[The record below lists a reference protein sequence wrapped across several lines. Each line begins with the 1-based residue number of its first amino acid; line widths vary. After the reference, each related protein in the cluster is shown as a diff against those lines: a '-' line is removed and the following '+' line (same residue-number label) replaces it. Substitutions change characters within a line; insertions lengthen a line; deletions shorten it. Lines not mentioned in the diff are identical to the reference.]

1 MSPVPCLDARRAAVL
16 AVASMLL
23 AGCGFAGDSDP
34 KRVGVDPL
42 PPVAAPRA
50 ACGPGSVEET
60 GLQGQVTLAE
70 RQSGRSLEP
79 FSCNMELVGQYRHG
93 EGASWQFAWYEDCG
107 YYGTLDND
115 DRQTLPGAVVVQAK
129 NPARP
134 VGTALLTTPAVNDPH
149 ESLKVNE
156 KRALLGAVDLGG
168 PWFDVYDVGADC
180 AHPRLL
186 ASVEVSRNGHEGE
199 WAPDGLTYWGSDIT
213 GGNAGTYYAIDTT
226 DPRNP
231 AMIAQYA
238 PGAGGIH
245 GLSITDDGSRG
256 YFTTLEPAGFVI
268 ADTTAVQARVPGA
281 TVREISRIQWAD
293 GALAQ
298 NTIPVTIKGRPY
310 IIQVDEGGHGAA
322 RIIDISNE
330 LVPIV
335 VSKLKLEVHL
345 PENCAA
351 VHPEGGC
358 GSIFVYDGHYC
369 SVDRKIEPTVV
380 GCGYFESGIRIF
392 DIRDPENPKEIAYY
406 NPGGL
411 NQVLPGS
418 SHSRT
423 AATPTDRCA
432 AQVRFIPERAE
443 LWTHCQDNEFLVLRF
458 TNGAWPFPG

>member
-1 MSPVPCLDARRAAVL
+1 
-16 AVASMLL
+16 
-23 AGCGFAGDSDP
+23 
-34 KRVGVDPL
+34 
-42 PPVAAPRA
+42 
-50 ACGPGSVEET
+50 
-60 GLQGQVTLAE
+60 
-70 RQSGRSLEP
+70 
-79 FSCNMELVGQYRHG
+79 
-93 EGASWQFAWYEDCG
+93 
-107 YYGTLDND
+107 
-115 DRQTLPGAVVVQAK
+115 
-129 NPARP
+129 
-134 VGTALLTTPAVNDPH
+134 
-149 ESLKVNE
+149 
-156 KRALLGAVDLGG
+156 
-168 PWFDVYDVGADC
+168 
-180 AHPRLL
+180 
-186 ASVEVSRNGHEGE
+186 
-199 WAPDGLTYWGSDIT
+199 
-213 GGNAGTYYAIDTT
+213 
-226 DPRNP
+226 
-231 AMIAQYA
+231 MIAQYA

-268 ADTTAVQARVPGA
+268 ADTTAVQARTPGA

-380 GCGYFESGIRIF
+380 GCGYFESGIRVF
-392 DIRDPENPKEIAYY
+392 DIRDPLNPKEIAYY

-418 SHSRT
+418 SHSGT

-458 TNGAWPFPG
+458 TNGVWPFPE